1 MRPVRWFGA
10 LSALVVGTGSGRLQ
24 AQAGLDTVQIR
35 TERLASGIYVL
46 FGAGGN
52 IGLSVGEDAAFVIDD
67 QFAPLTPKILSAIAA
82 ITPRPVRF
90 VVNTHWHFDHT
101 GGNENLGRAGA
112 VIVAHE
118 NVRRR
123 MSTEQFIRAINRRE
137 PPSPPGALPVVT
149 FPTGVTFHLNGDD
162 IVVTHVPNAHT
173 DGDALIHFTR
183 ANVLHL
189 GDLFNMSG
197 MPFVDR
203 SSGGSIHGIIAAA
216 ERAIAL
222 SDDATRIIPGHG
234 RVVGRGEL
242 QAWHA
247 MLVALRDRMQA
258 EIAAGRTV
266 EQVLAARITDRYAD
280 QWPGGHERF
289 VRILY
294 EELSGH

>member
-1 MRPVRWFGA
+1 MRRSRWFAA

-24 AQAGLDTVQIR
+24 AQAGLDTVPIR

-67 QFAPLTPKILSAIAA
+67 QFAPLTPKILAAIAA

-90 VVNTHWHFDHT
+90 VVNTHWHFDHI
-101 GGNENLGRAGA
+101 GGNENFNRAGA

-216 ERAIAL
+216 ERAMAL

>member
-1 MRPVRWFGA
+1 MRRSRWFA
-10 LSALVVGTGSGRLQ
+10 TLSALVVGTGSGRLQ
-24 AQAGLDTVQIR
+24 AQAGLDTVQVR
-35 TERLASGIYVL
+35 TERLAAGVYVL

-67 QFAPLTPKILSAIAA
+67 QFAPLTPKILAAIAA

-101 GGNENLGRAGA
+101 GGNENFNRAGA

-203 SSGGSIHGIIAAA
+203 SSGGSIHGIITAA

-242 QAWHA
+242 RAWHA

>member
-1 MRPVRWFGA
+1 MRPFRWLA
-10 LSALVVGTGSGRLQ
+10 VLSALVVGPGPGCLQ

-67 QFAPLTPKILSAIAA
+67 QFAPLTPKILAAIAA

-266 EQVLAARITDRYAD
+266 EQVLAVRITDRYAD